1 MGGVLRYTQQDEKT
15 LWEGQRL
22 VTGWNCT
29 AQSACTEM
37 RLTKERYRKTDGR
50 QYYHFVQ
57 SFAETDDLTPQEVH
71 AIALELARREFPN
84 FEVLVATHID
94 TDHLHSHL
102 IVNSVSFQDG
112 RKLHQSAADLQ
123 AHRLASDAVCAAQG
137 LEILPPPEKQVKQKR
152 MGTREYRSAVK
163 GESWKFRLMNT
174 INQCM
179 RYAATKDEFISLME
193 SEGYQVRWTDSRKS
207 ITYTTP
213 EGMKCRDDRL
223 HEAKYTKEVM
233 EDEFRIRA
241 EIVRGRTEEIEPAIG
256 SVPTGHATGR
266 SHPAGV
272 GGSAE
277 HAQRPVPAGVREQ
290 RPAGGFGAAH
300 GGPHSPSAGGFPP
313 EGAVPGPGPDRGAG
327 AGCGPN
333 EGGTETGWEEERKA
347 VLQMAGTAPR
357 LRPDRSGQM
366 DRAGVVHRGSAAGDG
381 VRHSDRDQRHPGSA
395 PLTPLHASLYGL
407 AAAEA
412 LLDEDGEDAEER
424 SRRVQAEQEA
434 KNIGAVIGLVAGAA
448 MALAQAAGEPQ
459 EAEQAHAEQQK
470 EQTWEQAMQ

>member
-1 MGGVLRYTQQDEKT
+1 MS
-15 LWEGQRL
+15 
-22 VTGWNCT
+22 GWNCT
-29 AQSACTEM
+29 TQSACTEM

-57 SFAETDDLTPQEVH
+57 SFGEEDGLTPQEAH
-71 AIALELARREFPN
+71 AIALELAQREFPN
-84 FEVLVATHID
+84 FEVLVATHVD
-94 TDHLHSHL
+94 TDHLHNHL
-102 IVNSVSFQDG
+102 VVNSVSFQDG
-112 RKLHQSAADLQ
+112 RKLHQNATDLQ
-123 AHRLASDAVCAAQG
+123 THRLANDEICAAHG

-152 MGTREYRSAVK
+152 MSSREYRSAAK

-174 INQCM
+174 IDQCM
-179 RYAATKDEFISLME
+179 RYAATKDEFLSLME
-193 SEGYQVRWTDSRKS
+193 SEGYQVRWTDSRKN

-213 EGMKCRDDRL
+213 NGMKCRDDRL
-223 HEAKYTKEVM
+223 HESKYTKEVM

-241 EIVRGRTEEIEPAIG
+241 EIVRGRTEAAEPAADRAADIHDTRG
-256 SVPTGHATGR
+256 P
-266 SHPAGV
+266 HPAGV
-272 GGSAE
+272 GDPAGS
-277 HAQRPVPAGVREQ
+277 HQRPVPAGVREQ
-290 RPAGGFGAAH
+290 RSAGGFGAAH
-300 GGPHSPSAGGFPP
+300 GGQHSPSAGGFPP

-381 VRHSDRDQRHPGSA
+381 VRHSDGDQRHPGSA

-407 AAAEA
+407 AAAGA

-448 MALAQAAGEPQ
+448 MALAQAAGETQ
-459 EAEQAHAEQQK
+459 EAEQAQAEPE